1 MSKIFI
7 PGDII
12 KFNDIEYIVVQNY
25 GETGLIKENSKNG
38 ILINNFRW
46 NENNPNCLYIGNT
59 KDNNELIKIASN
71 ELENFF
77 NKYKI

>member
-12 KFNDIEYIVVQNY
+12 KFNNIEYIVIQNY

-46 NENNPNCLYIGNT
+46 NENNSNCLYIGNT